1 MYESYEMHDSGAL
14 AALTGTV
21 LFIGLIVW
29 LICII
34 SYWKIFTKA
43 GKPGWASIIPIYNT
57 IVIIE
62 IVRKPVWWILLLL
75 IPIVNIV
82 YAIWLTNLL
91 SKSFGKS
98 EGFTIG
104 LIFLPI
110 IFLPILAFDKSA
122 QYIYNTTDEVNQIGG
137 ENL

>member
-1 MYESYEMHDSGAL
+1 MYESYEINDNGAL
-14 AALTGTV
+14 AAVTGTV

-98 EGFTIG
+98 EGFTVG

-110 IFLPILAFDKSA
+110 IFLPVLAFDKSA

-137 ENL
+137 ENQ

>member
-1 MYESYEMHDSGAL
+1 MYESYEMHDNGAL
-14 AALTGTV
+14 AAVTGTV

-110 IFLPILAFDKSA
+110 IFLPVLAFDKSA

-137 ENL
+137 ENQ